1 MIFEEKDLGIYKLH
15 FKKEEKFKYTDVCL
29 KFRKKIEKKD
39 LIYLRLLK
47 SLLTKSSF
55 EYKTTRLLNI
65 KKEDLYNP
73 EIFITSYRKGNIIN
87 FEFWISILD
96 DKYTQKNNFN
106 ESINFGMSILFNPDI
121 ENNCWNNK
129 YFDIEKNRVIDEINS
144 IKENPRLYSDIQAFK
159 AFDKDGIVSYNIYDL
174 EELNNIT
181 STSLYEYYINFIN
194 NSLLDIYVCGNN
206 DINNLI
212 TLFKKH
218 IKNKILKK
226 NDLNP
231 YLEYSKIRNKI
242 LIAKEKSNYKES
254 RLIII
259 NKTNKLTE
267 FEEKY
272 VTPIYNYILGGG
284 TNSLLFDNIRE
295 KYNLCYSIFS
305 SFNSYDHLLVIN
317 SSIDSKNFL
326 KVKKSIED
334 NILNMRKGNFSK
346 NQLNNFIELFKTN
359 IQSIEDSIEN
369 IIYYMQSYEYNSD
382 NLETKLE
389 HFKKVTKKDI
399 IKVSKKIDIDTIYL
413 LEGDSNGM

>member
-73 EIFITSYRKGNIIN
+73 EIFIASYRKGNIIN